1 MNNDIQQTE
10 IDEEQQI
17 RAAAWGLV
25 AALLRRT
32 PDQALLQQASGL
44 AVEGG
49 TAEGDALG
57 EAMHALGVAASE
69 VDPKLLDEEYNNL
82 FIGLGRGE
90 LNPYASWY
98 LTGFLMEKPLA
109 DLRED
114 MAKLGFERNEEYSE
128 PEDHIASTLEIYSAM
143 IRYDSWGGD
152 QQKDF
157 FERHMQP
164 WIARFFS
171 DLEKAKTAE
180 FFRSVARFATE
191 LYKLE
196 RQYLD
201 IA

>member
-1 MNNDIQQTE
+1 MNNDIQQAG
-10 IDEEQQI
+10 IDEEQQV
-17 RAAAWGLV
+17 RGAAWGLV
-25 AALLRRT
+25 AALLRE
-32 PDQALLQQASGL
+32 PPKNDLLKQAAGL
-44 AVEGG
+44 ALGEGPL
-49 TAEGDALG
+49 EGDALS
-57 EAMHALGVAASE
+57 EAMHALGEAAATA
-69 VDPKLLDEEYNNL
+69 DLAQLAEEYNDL

-90 LNPYASWY
+90 LNPYGSWY
-98 LTGFLMEKPLA
+98 MTGFLMEKPLA

-114 MAKLGFERNEEYSE
+114 MARLGFERNPEYSE

-143 IRYDSWGGD
+143 ILYDSWGGD

-171 DLEKAKTAE
+171 DLEKAKTAA
-180 FFRSVARFATE
+180 FFRAVARFATE

>member
-10 IDEEQQI
+10 IDDEQQI
-17 RAAAWGLV
+17 RGAAWGLL
-25 AALLRRT
+25 AALLRK
-32 PDQALLQQASGL
+32 PPNSDLLKQAAGL

-49 TAEGDALG
+49 PVEGDNLSETMHALG
-57 EAMHALGVAASE
+57 EAAATADSAQLE
-69 VDPKLLDEEYNNL
+69 EEYNNL

-90 LNPYASWY
+90 LNPYGSWY
-98 LTGFLMEKPLA
+98 MTGFLMEKPLA

-114 MAKLGFERNEEYSE
+114 MAELGFERNPEYSE

-143 IRYDSWGGD
+143 ILYDSWGGD

-171 DLEKAKTAE
+171 DLEKAKTAA
-180 FFRSVARFATE
+180 FFRAVARFATE